1 MSDGTTRARR
11 RIGRNGPEVLAV
23 GLGCMSLSGTYGTS
37 DDEAAIPFLHR
48 AIALGVD
55 FLDSSDAYGLG
66 QNEEVLG
73 RALKGRRDKVVLAT
87 KFGQDRRSGGVNG
100 RPEYVQQACDAS
112 LKRLGVE
119 VIDLYYQHRVDPAV
133 PVEDTVGAMSRLVE
147 QGKVRFLGLCEA
159 RPDRIRRGHAVHP
172 IAAVQ
177 SEFSLLYRE
186 VADETRATT
195 RDLGI
200 SFVAYSPLGRSLL
213 AGVIPDFANLSE
225 GDTRKRHPRFEGENF
240 QKNRV
245 LVERAEAIAADK
257 ECTVAQALACLAAGA
272 RPRRD
277 PDPGH
282 QAHRAGGGEPRR
294 SRCPVDAGGDRQ
306 HRRSGPGRC
315 RRRAALSRRRHEGR
329 VYLNDAPLPHRG
341 RGWPPR
347 KRRAGEGER
356 RGSASYR
363 ASPLYL
369 SVAGRREA
377 GEAIGGREPVSP

>member
-1 MSDGTTRARR
+1 MSDPTTRERR
-11 RIGRNGPEVLAV
+11 RLGRNGPEVLAI

-37 DDEAAIPFLHR
+37 DDNAAIPFLHR
-48 AIALGVD
+48 AIELGVD

-73 RALKGRRDKVVLAT
+73 RALKGRRDRVVLAT

-100 RPEYVQQACDAS
+100 RPDYVQQACEAS

-159 RPDRIRRGHAVHP
+159 RPERIRRAHAVHP

-200 SFVAYSPLGRSLL
+200 AFVAYSPLGRSLL

-225 GDTRKRHPRFEGENF
+225 GDTRRRHPRFEGDNF

-257 ECTVAQALACLAAGA
+257 RCTVAQLSLAWLLAQGPDVIPIPGTKRIERVEENLGALDVHLTPEEIESIAEAVPVGAAAGL
-272 RPRRD
+272 RYPE
-277 PDPGH
+277 
-282 QAHRAGGGEPRR
+282 GGMKG
-294 SRCPVDAGGDRQ
+294 VF
-306 HRRSGPGRC
+306 
-315 RRRAALSRRRHEGR
+315 
-329 VYLNDAPLPHRG
+329 
-341 RGWPPR
+341 
-347 KRRAGEGER
+347 
-356 RGSASYR
+356 
-363 ASPLYL
+363 
-369 SVAGRREA
+369 
-377 GEAIGGREPVSP
+377 I

>member
-1 MSDGTTRARR
+1 MSDNATRERR
-11 RIGRNGPEVLAV
+11 RIGRNGPEVYGI

-37 DDEAAIPFLHR
+37 DDAAALPFLQR
-48 AIALGVD
+48 ALELGVD

-66 QNEEVLG
+66 QNEELLG
-73 RALKGRRDKVVLAT
+73 RALKGRRDRVVLAT

-100 RPEYVQQACDAS
+100 RPEYVQQACEAS

-119 VIDLYYQHRVDPAV
+119 VIDLYFQHRVDPNV

-159 RPDRIRRGHAVHP
+159 RPERIRRGHATHP

-186 VADETRATT
+186 VADETRAVT

-240 QKNRV
+240 SKNRA

-257 ECTVAQALACLAAGA
+257 SCTVAQLSLAWLLAQGPDVIAIPGTKRVERVEENLGALDVRLTPEEVATIAEAVPVGAAAGL
-272 RPRRD
+272 RYPE
-277 PDPGH
+277 
-282 QAHRAGGGEPRR
+282 GGMKG
-294 SRCPVDAGGDRQ
+294 VF
-306 HRRSGPGRC
+306 
-315 RRRAALSRRRHEGR
+315 
-329 VYLNDAPLPHRG
+329 
-341 RGWPPR
+341 
-347 KRRAGEGER
+347 
-356 RGSASYR
+356 
-363 ASPLYL
+363 
-369 SVAGRREA
+369 
-377 GEAIGGREPVSP
+377 I